1 MLSDHISVGR
11 GRQAA
16 PRPRE
21 ELLDLRP
28 LDRVLAQLAS
38 LDLDYQRIDGGYAA
52 RCPFHVSDPGRLNFE
67 VIEVDRDKLAPS
79 GGLLPA
85 GTVLLRCHAYG
96 DLAGPDG
103 CTQDNVIAA
112 LGLWPCD
119 LYPGRGVLRRD
130 DLRGGLRLQHPLAAP
145 SRPPLTE
152 EEIDAWEEKAECFE
166 AALIA
171 GGGRWLDELAGQLGV
186 PAWALARF
194 HVGWRCPDRR
204 QVGEDLVVGRCWTIP
219 ERDAHGRVTAINRR
233 YEDRG
238 KQAMC
243 GGRRGLY
250 IPDGWRDMPGP
261 VYCPEGFSDAAALVA
276 IGACA
281 VGRPN
286 VGGGAGL
293 LAELLRGDP
302 RPVVVLG
309 ENDGRWDEKG
319 GKKFLRR
326 PGYDGAVAAC
336 TRLRQALRRSDITA
350 MMPPE
355 GYKDVRAF
363 ITKGGRP
370 S

>member
-1 MLSDHISVGR
+1 MLSHGISPGG
-11 GRQAA
+11 GRQGS

-21 ELLDLRP
+21 GLLDLTP
-28 LDRVLAQLAS
+28 LDRVLAQLDA
-38 LDLDYQRIDGGYAA
+38 LGLDYQEIDGGYKAQ
-52 RCPFHVSDPGRLNFE
+52 CPFHISDPGRLNFE

-79 GGLLPA
+79 GGLLPG
-85 GTVLLRCHAYG
+85 GTVLLHCQAYG

-119 LYPGRGVLRRD
+119 LYPGRGNSRRD
-130 DLRGGLRLQHPLAAP
+130 DLRGGRRSQPPLSYT
-145 SRPPLTE
+145 SRPMTDYE
-152 EEIDAWEEKAECFE
+152 ADEWEEKAACFE
-166 AALIA
+166 AALAA
-171 GGGRWLDELAGQLGV
+171 GGGRWLYELANKLGV
-186 PAWALARF
+186 PTEALARF

-204 QVGEDLVVGRCWTIP
+204 KVGEDLVVCRCWTIP
-219 ERDAHGRVTAINRR
+219 ERDDRGRVTAINRR
-233 YEDRG
+233 YEDGG
-238 KQAMC
+238 KQVMF

-276 IGACA
+276 VGVCA

-309 ENDGRWDEKG
+309 ENDAKWVERGGEKT
-319 GKKFLRR
+319 LVR
-326 PGYDGAVAAC
+326 PGYAGAVATC
-336 TRLRQALRRSDITA
+336 TRLRQALRRRDITA
-350 MMPPE
+350 MMPPD
-355 GYKDVRAF
+355 GFKDVRAL
-363 ITKGGRP
+363 ITQGGRP
-370 S
+370 G